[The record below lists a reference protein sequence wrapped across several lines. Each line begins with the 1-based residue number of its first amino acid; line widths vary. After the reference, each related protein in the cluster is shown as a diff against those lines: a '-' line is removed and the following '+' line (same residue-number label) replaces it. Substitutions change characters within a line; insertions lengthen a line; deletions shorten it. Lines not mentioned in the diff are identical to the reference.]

1 MKIALWVNFCVW
13 SNRCTSNIIVHT
25 LHLSSKQLGTVEGML
40 AVGMLIGAI
49 ALSVRKEVN
58 NPFRSIYTGLFLFA
72 GLSLCTVFPL
82 LVIIPK
88 VASFIYYIAFMM
100 LAGIAIMIVNI
111 PMQVHMQKRQIRAT

>member
-1 MKIALWVNFCVW
+1 MAESKEHFLTSIKEGFSYIKRKHEIYGLMKIALWVNFCVW

-58 NPFRSIYTGLFLFA
+58 NPFRSIYTGLFCL
-72 GLSLCTVFPL
+72 
-82 LVIIPK
+82 
-88 VASFIYYIAFMM
+88 
-100 LAGIAIMIVNI
+100 
-111 PMQVHMQKRQIRAT
+111 QV